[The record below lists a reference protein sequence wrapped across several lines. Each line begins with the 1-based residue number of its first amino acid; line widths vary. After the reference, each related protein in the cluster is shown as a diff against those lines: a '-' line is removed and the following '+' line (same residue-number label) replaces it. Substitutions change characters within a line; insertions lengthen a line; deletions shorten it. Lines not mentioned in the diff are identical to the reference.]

1 MKDKSNKRL
10 LSQSFPKGANLLHDP
25 LLNKGTAFPIKEREL
40 LQLEGLLP
48 PHISSL
54 EEQEMRALETVRA
67 KTSDMEKYI
76 YLISLQDR
84 NETLFYRLVTDYIE
98 EFMPIIYTPTVGWA
112 CQEYGHIF
120 RRPRGLYISSNHK
133 GSISKI
139 LANWP
144 HRNVDA
150 IVVTDGERI
159 LGLGDLGADGMGI
172 PVGKLSLYTVCAG
185 IHPGKTLPITI
196 DIGTNNEKLL
206 SDPLYIGLR
215 QKRIEGTDYDDLLDE
230 FVTSAAKSFPN
241 ALIQFEDFS
250 NKNAFRLLKKYKN
263 QICTFN
269 DDIQGTASVT
279 LAGIYSALRM
289 TGQKLTKQKILFLGA
304 GEAGLGIAD
313 LIVSAMESEGMP
325 HDEAKRRCWLVDS
338 KGLVVKCRD
347 DLQKHK
353 LAYAHDHEF
362 VPDLLSNVNSLK
374 PTILIGVSGQPQTF
388 TQSIVEAMGGINEK
402 PVVFALSNPTSKAEC
417 TAEQAYTWSEGRVVF
432 ASGSPFDPI
441 KLNGKTYVPGQ
452 GNNAYIFPGV
462 GLGTIECGSKHVTN
476 EMFFAAAK
484 ALTNEVTE
492 DDLANGCIYPSLRQ
506 IRHVSA
512 VIAASVA
519 EVAYEQGMTTVDRPD
534 DLLAYMKSRQ
544 YQPEYTSYV

>member
-10 LSQSFPKGANLLHDP
+10 PNQSFPKGANLLHDP

-54 EEQEMRALETVRA
+54 EEQETRALETVRA

-84 NETLFYRLVTDYIE
+84 NETLFYRLVTDHIE

-144 HRNVDA
+144 HQNVDA

-215 QKRIEGTDYDDLLDE
+215 QKRIAGTDYDDLLDE

-269 DDIQGTASVT
+269 DDIQTPE
-279 LAGIYSALRM
+279 YSSIVVFICVSARITVNM
-289 TGQKLTKQKILFLGA
+289 IKLGAREKCNFFFKAKILPTSL
-304 GEAGLGIAD
+304 IA
-313 LIVSAMESEGMP
+313 SAS
-325 HDEAKRRCWLVDS
+325 
-338 KGLVVKCRD
+338 
-347 DLQKHK
+347 
-353 LAYAHDHEF
+353 F
-362 VPDLLSNVNSLK
+362 VEP
-374 PTILIGVSGQPQTF
+374 GVL
-388 TQSIVEAMGGINEK
+388 N
-402 PVVFALSNPTSKAEC
+402 TSKAP
-417 TAEQAYTWSEGRVVF
+417 TASDSDFVKSLLNIF
-432 ASGSPFDPI
+432 ALMS
-441 KLNGKTYVPGQ
+441 
-452 GNNAYIFPGV
+452 IFPFHLFTLNLNSSAILFYKYLCQMQHHDSSIKFV
-462 GLGTIECGSKHVTN
+462 ILSSQ
-476 EMFFAAAK
+476 F
-484 ALTNEVTE
+484 
-492 DDLANGCIYPSLRQ
+492 R
-506 IRHVSA
+506 VSA
-512 VIAASVA
+512 GGFSCEKFQCREA
-519 EVAYEQGMTTVDRPD
+519 EKKLMVSKEFHLYCLENFFNI
-534 DLLAYMKSRQ
+534 LLLVCSLNMLSAFQM
-544 YQPEYTSYV
+544 EII